1 MRGTAWLVAC
11 AALAAGEY
19 AASFVP
25 WMAEGWPVMAG
36 FAVLVAVA
44 GYGFAWRGWHLLFL
58 FAFGAAIFLLASVE
72 SEHRFRLQ
80 PWMRKAHVQRRES
93 AFAAAKARRSSAVAP
108 IRRELS
114 RRVAIGLE
122 GERDIVALNRAI
134 LLGERE
140 RLPAQMRR
148 TFVESGAI
156 HVFAISGLHVMA
168 FAGLLYW
175 LLRMVFVPLRAA
187 GAVAVPVVWAY
198 VWVVGL
204 PPSAVRAATMATFY
218 FAAPLFW
225 RRPDGTKAWAITFF
239 IVYLGD
245 PTKICDVGCALSFAV
260 MLAIL
265 LALEC
270 GKSLGGAWMQALLVS
285 FAAWAAGVPIAAHVF
300 GRVTPGG
307 LLANLALLPSAAI
320 TVVAGVLGLMTS
332 FVSETVA
339 AHFNNLSAL
348 STKAMVGVSS
358 AVATI
363 PWANVETES
372 WPAWVCLA
380 WYAALV
386 LLLVV
391 AWRWR
396 LGREHARSVL
406 GAGRRGLW
414 YNIAL
419 DGLFRRIKSMAAEE
433 KA

>member
-1 MRGTAWLVAC
+1 MVAC

-156 HVFAISGLHVMA
+156 HVFAISGLHVMMV
-168 FAGLLYW
+168 AGLIKR
-175 LLRMVFVPLRAA
+175 LLQKFVPSSRA
-187 GAVAVPVVWAY
+187 VWAICIVAAPCY
-198 VWVVGL
+198 AVLAGMS
-204 PPSAVRAATMATFY
+204 PSAVRAAAMAVLWM
-218 FAAPLFW
+218 AAPLFG
-225 RRPDGTKAWAITFF
+225 RRPNSLAAFSVTAIG
-239 IVYLGD
+239 VYALR
-245 PTKICDVGCALSFAV
+245 PERMFDVGCSLSFTVIFGILVCSRWAKCNGFGFGRLAV
-260 MLAIL
+260 
-265 LALEC
+265 
-270 GKSLGGAWMQALLVS
+270 ST
-285 FAAWAAGVPIAAHVF
+285 AAWAAGVPIAAHAF
-300 GRVTPGG
+300 GR
-307 LLANLALLPSAAI
+307 LAVGSLVANAAVVVAAGTAVALGFMGIAAGFVSPVLAAFFNGQMAAI
-320 TVVAGVLGLMTS
+320 VW
-332 FVSETVA
+332 
-339 AHFNNLSAL
+339 
-348 STKAMVGVSS
+348 AM
-358 AVATI
+358 
-363 PWANVETES
+363 
-372 WPAWVCLA
+372 AWVSDALAGISWLSMSVRPWTALECAA
-380 WYAALV
+380 WYGFWILAMMLAEKVFLKSFANRNPSV
-386 LLLVV
+386 G
-391 AWRWR
+391 
-396 LGREHARSVL
+396 GRMSARTF
-406 GAGRRGLW
+406 W
-414 YNIAL
+414 YTTRHDAC
-419 DGLFRRIKSMAAEE
+419 KPC
-433 KA
+433 